1 MSYKKEIYLSWDEL
15 QSLSI
20 RLAKMLLRTNKKFD
34 AIVAVTRGGLFPAG
48 LLARELN
55 VHYIDTICVTTYNGK
70 EGKKSGEAR
79 VLKLPLSL
87 QNKSILVVDDL
98 ADKGTTLEA
107 VKAQLPNACFATLF
121 VKPLGKPR
129 VDYFVEE
136 TDQETWIRFPW
147 DTIRAYK
154 NPLVE

>member
-15 QSLSI
+15 QNLSI
-20 RLAKMLLRTNKKFD
+20 RLAQSILKTGKKYD
-34 AIVAVTRGGLFPAG
+34 CIVAVTRGGLFPAG

-55 VHYIDTICVTTYNGK
+55 VHYIDTICVTTYKGNEGK
-70 EGKKSGEAR
+70 EAGAAE
-79 VLKLPLSL
+79 VLKLPQSL
-87 QNKSILVVDDL
+87 KGKSVLVVDDL
-98 ADKGTTLEA
+98 ADKGTTLDA
-107 VKAQLPNACFATLF
+107 VKKALPEACFATIF
-121 VKPLGKPR
+121 VKPLGKTR
-129 VDYFVEE
+129 VNHFIQE

>member
-1 MSYKKEIYLSWDEL
+1 MKIKRS
-15 QSLSI
+15 
-20 RLAKMLLRTNKKFD
+20 TH
-34 AIVAVTRGGLFPAG
+34 G
-48 LLARELN
+48 
-55 VHYIDTICVTTYNGK
+55 VTTYNGK